1 MNEAIT
7 FRPLSADDF
16 AAVTRL
22 ARLIWQATY
31 RNIITQAQ
39 IDHMLAER
47 YAEDSL
53 RAYVDAPDQWFELAL
68 VDGKLCGFCACEVY
82 QGEYKLDKLYI
93 HPEQQRLGIGG
104 LLIARAAA
112 RGREQGYGEMILAVN
127 KRNEQAI
134 AAYQKHGFA
143 VRESVCVDIGK
154 GFVMDDFIMEK
165 PLSN

>member
-7 FRPLSADDF
+7 FRPLGTGDF
-16 AAVTRL
+16 ADVARL
-22 ARLIWQATY
+22 ARVIWQATY
-31 RNIITQAQ
+31 KKIIPQAQ

-47 YAEDSL
+47 YSEDSL
-53 RAYVDAPDQWFELAL
+53 QVYLDAPGHWFELAL

-93 HPEQQRLGIGG
+93 HPDKQRLGIGG
-104 LLIARAAA
+104 QLIARAAA

-127 KRNEQAI
+127 KRNEQAL
-134 AAYQKHGFA
+134 AAYRKHGFA

-165 PLSN
+165 PL